1 MKISLTIERP
11 DDLAQDF
18 LQSIRIFDMKHDP
31 NHEGKIKV
39 VWFGKSDDIT
49 VEKMK
54 AIMESV
60 NPPFEFIKTFKNGS
74 LT

>member
-1 MKISLTIERP
+1 MKISLTIELP

-39 VWFGKSDDIT
+39 AWFGKSDDMPF
-49 VEKMK
+49 EKLT

-60 NPPFEFIKTFKNGS
+60 DPPFEFMKTFKNGS

>member
-1 MKISLTIERP
+1 MIISLMIDLP

-18 LQSIRIFDMKHDP
+18 LQSIRVFDMKHDP
-31 NHEGKIKV
+31 NREGKVKIA
-39 VWFGKSDDIT
+39 WFGKSKDIPF
-49 VEKMK
+49 EELK

-60 NPPFEFIKTFKNGS
+60 DPPFEFIKTFKNGS